1 MRPFSGLGNWDRCC
15 ETLVWGMEEGRWR
28 MRCNCDG
35 NASTLKLARFP
46 CALWIFRDAAVLPG
60 TAWLPG
66 QLAQKCGPIAA
77 TTLRKTGSVG
87 TLSQLLFEDFCDPE
101 SVARKRPCFRARNSA
116 SFLGP
121 ENGLVFRTEKRPP
134 ILRCVDWGRFSASK
148 PRPFSGFGIGAER
161 WAQKRGHFSAL
172 EIGPRFQHIAPP
184 GTGAACAWCRS
195 AVGAGD
201 RSPRAPL
208 AALSGCDGD
217 CAGTAPRRAAPP
229 IARSRADM
237 LQCIIDV

>member
-1 MRPFSGLGNWDRCC
+1 MPRFCLERRGCQGNLPRS
-15 ETLVWGMEEGRWR
+15 V
-28 MRCNCDG
+28 
-35 NASTLKLARFP
+35 AR
-46 CALWIFRDAAVLPG
+46 LRL
-60 TAWLPG
+60 
-66 QLAQKCGPIAA
+66 

-148 PRPFSGFGIGAER
+148 TRPFSGFGIGAER

>member
-1 MRPFSGLGNWDRCC
+1 MPRFCLERRGCQGNLPRSG
-15 ETLVWGMEEGRWR
+15 
-28 MRCNCDG
+28 
-35 NASTLKLARFP
+35 AR
-46 CALWIFRDAAVLPG
+46 LRL
-60 TAWLPG
+60 
-66 QLAQKCGPIAA
+66 

-87 TLSQLLFEDFCDPE
+87 TFSQLLFEDFCDPE
-101 SVARKRPCFRARNSA
+101 SVARKRPCFLARKSA

-148 PRPFSGFGIGAER
+148 TRPFSGFGNGAAK

>member
-1 MRPFSGLGNWDRCC
+1 MPRLCLERRGCHGNLPRSG
-15 ETLVWGMEEGRWR
+15 
-28 MRCNCDG
+28 
-35 NASTLKLARFP
+35 ARSR
-46 CALWIFRDAAVLPG
+46 L
-60 TAWLPG
+60 
-66 QLAQKCGPIAA
+66 

-101 SVARKRPCFRARNSA
+101 SVARKRPCFLARNSA
-116 SFLGP
+116 SFFGP

-134 ILRCVDWGRFSASK
+134 ISRCVDCGRFSASK
-148 PRPFSGFGIGAER
+148 TRQFSGFGIGAAR

-237 LQCIIDV
+237 LQCITDV